1 MSKFKIILLS
11 LILTGCAQTYDPTQP
26 LKDNT
31 GLVITKF
38 KMSGSASSAQFLTK
52 NTNKAL
58 DNYSFVVK
66 GDEKLFVF
74 PMTAGTHSIDKVMYM
89 QGMDFVDPDLNCL
102 GTLVIQPGAA
112 NYIGDIYFDV
122 DGPNE
127 YIIFSTHKSSIL
139 VKDEHSKT
147 HKEFTMQYPQVAKEL
162 PKEKS
167 IIGPAVCN

>member
-1 MSKFKIILLS
+1 MSKFTIVILS
-11 LILTGCAQTYDPTQP
+11 LVLSACAQTYDPTKP

-31 GLVITKF
+31 GLVIAKF
-38 KMSGSASSAQFLTK
+38 KMSDSSYSAHFLTK
-52 NTNKAL
+52 NTNKVF

-102 GTLVIQPGAA
+102 GTFVIQPGSV
-112 NYIGDIYFDV
+112 NYIGDIYFDIA
-122 DGPNE
+122 GANE

-139 VKDEHSKT
+139 VKDEHTKT
-147 HKEFTMQYPQVAKEL
+147 FKEFTMRYSQVAKEL

-167 IIGPAVCN
+167 IIGPAACS